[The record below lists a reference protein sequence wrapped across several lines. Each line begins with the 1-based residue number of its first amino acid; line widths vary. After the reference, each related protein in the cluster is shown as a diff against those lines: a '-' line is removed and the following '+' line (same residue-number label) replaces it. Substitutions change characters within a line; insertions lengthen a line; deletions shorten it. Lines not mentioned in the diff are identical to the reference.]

1 MDKTMKCDVLVIG
14 GGIAACFAAI
24 KAAEAGASVVMAD
37 KGYVGRSGQSPYA
50 DSFLVF
56 DPNTQ
61 NIEAAMEEINRHS
74 EYLNNRFWT
83 RTVLENSAARYQDL
97 LNWGCQ
103 FTGEPNTVPGAPP
116 SGVQFDKTKGAYGE
130 VLRRQCRKSGVQI
143 VDQVM
148 IVEFLKQGGRIRP
161 PCFCFSGRIHAPRS
175 SFPPATA
182 PDWRNCGNRCETEI
196 PLRGTPCSARPSLR
210 FPTLP
215 GPRSKP
221 RPGVRKPRPA
231 CTQRFGRPGT
241 APPTPPCCAWKHC
254 SRIWRS

>member
-24 KAAEAGASVVMAD
+24 KAAEAGADVIMAD

-61 NIEAAMEEINRHS
+61 DIEAAMEEINRHS

-83 RTVLENSAARYQDL
+83 RTVLEQSAARYQDL

-130 VLRRQCRKSGVQI
+130 VLRRQCRKSGVKI

-148 IVEFLKQGGRIRP
+148 LVDFLKQDGRIAGAVGLP
-161 PCFCFSGRIHAPRS
+161 SDSTELVTFIAKTVISCVGACGYKPNGY
-175 SFPPATA
+175 PALMQLTGDGEA
-182 PDWRNCGNRCETEI
+182 MAYRAGAAILGKEFVDAHY
-196 PLRGTPCSARPSLR
+196 S
-210 FPTLP
+210 
-215 GPRSKP
+215 
-221 RPGVRKPRPA
+221 
-231 CTQRFGRPGT
+231 
-241 APPTPPCCAWKHC
+241 
-254 SRIWRS
+254 